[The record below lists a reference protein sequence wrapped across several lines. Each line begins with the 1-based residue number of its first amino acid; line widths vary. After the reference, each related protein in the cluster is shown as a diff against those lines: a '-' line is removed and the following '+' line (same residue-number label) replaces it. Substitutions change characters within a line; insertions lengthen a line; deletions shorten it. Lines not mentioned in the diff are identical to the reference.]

1 MLTIENYHTYSQ
13 KQEKDLAE
21 EILPYLSLLLLDLNN
36 LPKLNKQSI
45 NEIFS
50 NWHVEN
56 ESKIINIIT
65 QQVNNLDKYTDK
77 EILATSVKGLIIPIK
92 PISSD
97 IILPSSEIS
106 VPESTIAKP
115 TIIDIVSLISNN
127 IQKYF
132 ELTATNT
139 NKIKLI
145 TATAEMLD
153 ITVGYVYYK
162 FLELAILENN
172 YQYPFDKSNE
182 FLQQVVN
189 TTENKVDF
197 FATMSTI
204 ANMHSLIKEKVIQ
217 TGYTEYQWQTCEDNR
232 VRELHRKMNK
242 RWLLLS
248 DLSPMPAGC
257 QPGVDWGC
265 RCWMNKFR

>member
-1 MLTIENYHTYSQ
+1 MLTINNYHTYSQ
-13 KQEKDLAE
+13 KQEKELAE

-45 NEIFS
+45 NEVFS
-50 NWHVEN
+50 SWHVEN
-56 ESKIINIIT
+56 EPKIVNIIT

-77 EILATSVKGLIIPIK
+77 EILAILAKELIIPVK
-92 PISSD
+92 PTSSA
-97 IILPSSEIS
+97 ILVPSSEII
-106 VPESTIAKP
+106 VPDSIVSNP
-115 TIIDIVSLISNN
+115 SIIDVVSLISQNV
-127 IQKYF
+127 QKYF
-132 ELTATNT
+132 ELTAANAT
-139 NKIKLI
+139 KIKLI

-162 FLELAILENN
+162 FLELSILENN
-172 YQYPFDKSNE
+172 YQYPLDKSNE

-189 TTENKVDF
+189 TIENKVDF

-204 ANMHSLIKEKVIQ
+204 ANMHSLIKDKVIIQ
-217 TGYTEYQWQTCEDNR
+217 DYTEYQWQTCEDNR

-248 DLSPMPAGC
+248 DLLPMPAGC

-265 RCWMNKFR
+265 RCWMGQFR